1 VLWLSGIGD
10 LLAVV
15 GAVSGRYDGGNEDGD
30 FMGQQSIRQGAR
42 RSALDA
48 QSKRS

>member
-1 VLWLSGIGD
+1 MLCLSGIGD

-15 GAVSGRYDGGNEDGD
+15 GAVSGRCDSGNEDGD

-42 RSALDA
+42 REALDM
-48 QSKRS
+48 RS